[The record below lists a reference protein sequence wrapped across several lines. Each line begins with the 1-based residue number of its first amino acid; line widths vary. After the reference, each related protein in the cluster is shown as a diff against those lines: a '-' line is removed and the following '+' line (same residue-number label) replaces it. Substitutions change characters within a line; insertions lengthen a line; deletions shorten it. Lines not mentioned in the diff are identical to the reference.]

1 MSSMY
6 TNLEH
11 INDTSCSI
19 DTAIVHNEGKQ
30 WFLNIMFC
38 LSFVF
43 LCIFLFVLVQF
54 NFFSY

>member
-1 MSSMY
+1 MANTY
-6 TNLEH
+6 IDIDIDNTTCH
-11 INDTSCSI
+11 SI